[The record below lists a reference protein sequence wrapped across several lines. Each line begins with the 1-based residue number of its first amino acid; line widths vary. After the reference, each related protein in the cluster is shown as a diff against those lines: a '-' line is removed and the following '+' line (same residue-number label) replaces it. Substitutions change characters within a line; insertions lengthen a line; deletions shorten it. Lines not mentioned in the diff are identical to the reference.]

1 MGNLNVGQNGKFN
14 KEKAIKYK
22 SLTSSPNKKDNF
34 NIVIQNKI
42 NDRRKV
48 LKPVVGRIPQNFN
61 KLL

>member
-14 KEKAIKYK
+14 KEKTFKYK